1 MIRLCVTG
9 IALLLC
15 VSAFSQADLTSWTAL
30 ALNYKANDKLTL
42 VVKPIHRR
50 NNDLS
55 GHDNTS
61 IDIIAN
67 YKLGKGWAVS
77 ILDRHFFV
85 PDRPDMV
92 FTFFDI
98 KNSFKS
104 GKFQISNGFR
114 YHLGRFET
122 RDFVRYFPGVTL
134 ITNSAFTPFASID
147 FFMDKDFSDLAG
159 ARYTAGVKYKLNAS
173 SGLNFI
179 FWRQQGYSDRPLATQ
194 NNLYLTY
201 SYNIN
206 ANKKSTTAP
215 NSN

>member
-1 MIRLCVTG
+1 MIRLSITAL
-9 IALLLC
+9 ALLLS
-15 VSAFSQADLTSWTAL
+15 VSALSQADLTSWTAL

-98 KNSFKS
+98 KNSFRS
-104 GKFQISNGFR
+104 GKFKTSNGFR
-114 YHLGRFET
+114 YHLGRFDA
-122 RDFVRYFPGVTL
+122 RDFVRWFPGVTL
-134 ITNSAFTPFASID
+134 ITDSALTPFVSID
-147 FFMDKDFSDLAG
+147 FFMDKDFSDLAA
-159 ARYTAGVKYKLNAS
+159 ARYTAGVNYKLNAT
-173 SGLNFI
+173 SGLSFI

-201 SYNIN
+201 SYNIDGF
-206 ANKKSTTAP
+206 KKATTPA